1 MQQRTQCFFYNW
13 CCANRLSINISKT
26 NLILFSNIFSS
37 HVFPDIILNNVKV
50 DFASSVRFLGV
61 QIDEKLKFKDHINSI
76 SSKGAKSTGVLYK
89 LRQYLPLRTLISVYR
104 SLVESHLNYCNLI
117 FGNAYETHI
126 HALETA
132 QKKCIR
138 IIAKQQLQAHT
149 NPFFSEMQL
158 LKIKD
163 IYKWNLGIY
172 RFKHRNDFE
181 TNNGTHNTR
190 SRQNYYRPIFQRLTL
205 TQNQSIFFTKLLLIG
220 IRYLKTSKIRPQL
233 HYSNGNI
240 NNFCFQNTSGQIDNK
255 QFFFFHA
262 IKYH

>member
-205 TQNQSIFFTKLLLIG
+205 TQNQSIFF
-220 IRYLKTSKIRPQL
+220 YQAP
-233 HYSNGNI
+233 SNWNTI
-240 NNFCFQNTSGQIDNK
+240 PEDIQNSPSVTLFKRKYK
-255 QFFFFHA
+255 QFLLS
-262 IKYH
+262 KYVGSN